1 MDFLEVSLRSFES
14 VNFAHFLDVTVLTIT
29 MPKLETMHVVDLS
42 RFVHLRSFE
51 ILGPDLSLI
60 IVQN

>member
-1 MDFLEVSLRSFES
+1 LRSFES